1 MSTIPHIDPYGY
13 AYQAPQGFANP
24 GDSGAAWL
32 KASLMKLA
40 KHIARAE
47 RVRRDMRRL
56 SEMDD
61 RMLRDI
67 GLARSEIESA
77 VRGGRR

>member
-13 AYQAPQGFANP
+13 AHNAPRGFANP
-24 GDSGAAWL
+24 GSLGAAWL
-32 KASLMKLA
+32 KESLTTLA
-40 KHIARAE
+40 KRIAKAE
-47 RVRRDMRRL
+47 RVRHDMRRL

-67 GLARSEIESA
+67 GLARSEIERA
-77 VRGGRR
+77 VRGGGW

>member
-13 AYQAPQGFANP
+13 AYSAPWGFANP
-24 GDSGAAWL
+24 GTSGTAWL
-32 KASLMKLA
+32 KESLLGLA
-40 KHIARAE
+40 KRVARAE

>member
-1 MSTIPHIDPYGY
+1 
-13 AYQAPQGFANP
+13 
-24 GDSGAAWL
+24 
-32 KASLMKLA
+32 MKLA
-40 KHIARAE
+40 KHVAKAE
-47 RVRRDMRRL
+47 RVRRDVRRL

-77 VRGGRR
+77 VRGGRW

>member
-1 MSTIPHIDPYGY
+1 MSAIPHMDPYGY
-13 AYQAPQGFANP
+13 SHYAPRGFANP
-24 GDSGAAWL
+24 GTSGTAWL
-32 KASLMKLA
+32 KDSLLGLA
-40 KHIARAE
+40 KLVTRAA

-67 GLARSEIESA
+67 GLARSEIERA
-77 VRGGRR
+77 VRGGRW